1 MPCDYPQDRYGCVR
15 FRDWEKSLDEG
26 CNYPCFMLAAD
37 QPEKTKLEKKMSL
50 PRLQPPPAPKEDLP
64 LPETITTPVVLQPSA
79 ITSEAPKPPITQG
92 NPLLGAF
99 LIAAASSIGV
109 PLLKDWVKSKIKKKD
124 DDSPI
129 ECKPSQVRTNKK
141 LKELSARIDKLEG
154 NISVDAGDSLEE
166 IKKRLTALESN
177 E

>member
-1 MPCDYPQDRYGCVR
+1 MPCDYPQDPYGCVN
-15 FRDWEKSLDEG
+15 FKHWVKSLDEG
-26 CNYPCFMLAAD
+26 CNYPCFTLGSYE
-37 QPEKTKLEKKMSL
+37 PEKEHPKKMSL

-99 LIAAASSIGV
+99 LIAAVSSIGV